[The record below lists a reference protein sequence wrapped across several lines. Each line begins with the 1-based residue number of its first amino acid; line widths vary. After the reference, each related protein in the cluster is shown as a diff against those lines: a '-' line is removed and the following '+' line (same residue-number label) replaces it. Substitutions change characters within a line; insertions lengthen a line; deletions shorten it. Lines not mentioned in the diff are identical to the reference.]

1 MEQMSSTSVQQAA
14 PGWKS
19 HTSTGMLTGRRKSPT
34 RIHRRN
40 RSLALQETR
49 GGTGMFLL
57 PVIKKVTQ
65 RVMVTIFSILEIV
78 GLPRIEDKKADK
90 GEGGA

>member
-1 MEQMSSTSVQQAA
+1 MEV
-14 PGWKS
+14 PHLDGHVDRENKIP
-19 HTSTGMLTGRRKSPT
+19 HTDPPAKA
-34 RIHRRN
+34 
-40 RSLALQETR
+40 LARPAGDE

-78 GLPRIEDKKADK
+78 GLPRIEDKKADE
-90 GEGGA
+90 GEEGA